1 MNLTKIKPEKGDPSN
16 VVQLFPN
23 YNIQL
28 LCCRH
33 WWLQNWEHTEL
44 SFPYWRIYHNNKEGA
59 KVIYNEKEHKLTPNQ
74 IILIAP
80 NTSYATRLYNNI
92 IPNEGYSFAGGPVFS
107 DFDQQKRSTRSYLLH
122 FFIHFNIG
130 FPYDNISPGVFN
142 FELTDHLLT
151 KLKLIK
157 DHLNYNNK
165 SFSFHTS
172 LVIKSLITDIL
183 SDLPES
189 NWNLISN
196 DHRIISIL
204 RYIEGSLADE
214 LSNPTLAEKAKMAT
228 NAFIR
233 LFSSEVGVSVQ
244 KYIRNKRIDRACIM
258 LHHSNLSI
266 DEIAQKTGFA
276 DRYHFSRIFKQST
289 GISPARYKKQ
299 FGMSS

>member
-1 MNLTKIKPEKGDPSN
+1 MTTAKTKPEKGDPSD
-16 VVQLFPN
+16 VVQFFPN

-33 WWLQNWEHTEL
+33 WWLENWEHTEL
-44 SFPYWRIYHNNKEGA
+44 SFPYWRIYHNSKEGA
-59 KVIYNEKEHKLTPNQ
+59 KVIYNDNEYKLSPDQ
-74 IILIAP
+74 ILLIAP
-80 NTSYATRLYNNI
+80 NTSYATRLYNNE
-92 IPNEGYSFAGGPVFS
+92 IPKQGYTFAGGPVIPNL
-107 DFDQQKRSTRSYLLH
+107 DQQNLSTKPYLLH

-130 FPYDNISPGVFN
+130 IPYDNISPRVFR
-142 FELTDHLLT
+142 FELTDHLQS

-157 DHLNYNNK
+157 EHLNYDNK
-165 SFSFHTS
+165 SFNFHTS

-196 DHRIISIL
+196 DHRIISCL
-204 RYIEGSLADE
+204 RYIEGNLADD

-233 LFSSEVGVSVQ
+233 LFSNEVGISVQ
-244 KYIRNKRIDRACIM
+244 KYIRNKRIDSACIM

-266 DEIAQKTGFA
+266 DEIALKTGFA

-289 GISPARYKKQ
+289 GISPARYKKE
-299 FGMSS
+299 FVMSS